1 MNYFLIIPQQKKNIL
16 LNLLSL
22 NNTLTLLPVNSLLL
36 LLQLE
41 ESVETRKSTA
51 QQTSG
56 PCAVCLLLQT
66 LRRLELAESD
76 SINNGDHIEGQ
87 VTGVTEL
94 ATDAQVAQ
102 DRVNR
107 TLVVKGD
114 GGSLEVLSELADTHD
129 LARCAELLLDG
140 IVGVDCGL
148 GLVGAVQVP
157 GVEAGKVLEGTEELI
172 ATD

>member
-1 MNYFLIIPQQKKNIL
+1 MNYVLIIPQQKNIL

-157 GVEAGKVLEGTEELI
+157 GVEAGEVLEGTEELI